1 MELEASK
8 TTSDPETVEAETSV
22 RPGKQVKRPS
32 MSLTPNS
39 KRSLQAPQD
48 CRRVGKRKPSLPPL
62 YGFSTAVESDG
73 ELVVPTSQSQ
83 DLRPFFVSP
92 PRPGG
97 TDLFTDTTPKALRQS
112 QGYIDQPLQ
121 PGPSY
126 GSATAAEFDEE
137 LVVPTSQSQ
146 DLSPFCISPPR
157 PGGTDPF
164 TDTTPKA
171 LRQSSSAGRHFEA
184 SPKLSSQ
191 QQTGVFRTP
200 TKPTSSSFNEMANVE
215 K

>member
-97 TDLFTDTTPKALRQS
+97 TD
-112 QGYIDQPLQ
+112 
-121 PGPSY
+121 
-126 GSATAAEFDEE
+126 
-137 LVVPTSQSQ
+137 
-146 DLSPFCISPPR
+146 
-157 PGGTDPF
+157 PF
-164 TDTTPKA
+164 TNTTPKA

-200 TKPTSSSFNEMANVE
+200 TKPTSSSFNGMANVE